1 MRVLIKV
8 SIAVTLALSV
18 IIASYAAGFGT
29 HWWLNKDNPTA
40 EEVEYFT
47 VFWEAWHIL
56 ERDFYGQLPTAQQM
70 TYGAI
75 RGVLA
80 TLDDPYTT
88 FVEPKPRRL
97 EKDDLRGS
105 FGGIGA
111 WVSKREDGAIVLK
124 PMEGKPAR
132 RAGILEGDVVIKVDD
147 QEITPDMSLEDVILL
162 IRGPIGT
169 LVKLTIS
176 RAGHPEPLVF
186 EITREKVETPTVTWR
201 LLDEDQGLGYVS
213 ISLFTERTDKE
224 LETALEDLKAKG
236 ATHLILDLRNN
247 SGGLLQ
253 TAINVASQFIPDGIV
268 LYEQRRDQEEK
279 SYPVRRGGKATDI
292 PLVVLV
298 NAGTASASEIVAGA
312 IQDSGRGILI
322 GENTFGKGSV
332 QLVYDLS
339 DQSSLHVTVA
349 HWLTPNRHEI
359 TGNGLTPDIV
369 VPLTEED
376 RAQGKDPQLDRAI
389 AYFNT
394 RAMHNSWDREAG
406 NRDFAGIK
414 EGAQAYK

>member
-1 MRVLIKV
+1 MRTLIKV
-8 SIAVTLALSV
+8 SIAVVLAFSV
-18 IIASYAAGFGT
+18 ITGSYAAGYGT
-29 HWWLNKDNPTA
+29 HWWLNKDNPTTEQA
-40 EEVEYFT
+40 DQFT

-56 ERDFYGQLPTAQQM
+56 EKDFYGQLPTAQQM

-75 RGVLA
+75 RGVLT
-80 TLDDPYTT
+80 TLGDPYTI
-88 FVEPKPRRL
+88 FVEPKPRQL

-124 PMEGKPAR
+124 PMEDKPAQ
-132 RAGILEGDVVIKVDD
+132 RAGVLEGDVVIQVDD
-147 QEITPDMSLEDVILL
+147 REITPDMSLEDVILL
-162 IRGPIGT
+162 IRGPVGSM
-169 LVKLTIS
+169 VKLTIS
-176 RAGHPEPLVF
+176 RADHPGPLVF
-186 EITREKVETPTVTWR
+186 EITREKVETPTVSWR
-201 LLDEDQGLGYVS
+201 FLDEGQGLGYVS
-213 ISLFTERTDKE
+213 ISLFTERTNKE
-224 LETALEDLKAKG
+224 LETALKELEAQEMSR
-236 ATHLILDLRNN
+236 LILDLRNN
-247 SGGLLQ
+247 SGGLLE
-253 TAINVASQFIPDGIV
+253 TSIDVASQFIPDGIV

-279 SYPVRRGGKATDI
+279 SYPARRGGKATDI

-322 GENTFGKGSV
+322 GESTFGKGSV

-349 HWLTPNRHEI
+349 HWFTPNRHEI
-359 TGNGLTPDIV
+359 TGNGLTPNIV

-376 RAQGKDPQLDRAI
+376 HAQDRDPQLDRAI

-394 RAMHNSWDREAG
+394 DR
-406 NRDFAGIK
+406 
-414 EGAQAYK
+414 

>member
-1 MRVLIKV
+1 MRTLVKIV
-8 SIAVTLALSV
+8 IAVTLAFSV
-18 IIASYAAGFGT
+18 ISASYAAGFGT
-29 HWWLNKDNPTA
+29 HWWLNNQDCPDT
-40 EEVEYFT
+40 EEADQFT
-47 VFWEAWHIL
+47 VFWEAWHLL
-56 ERDFYGQLPTAQQM
+56 EQDFYGQLPTAQQM
-70 TYGAI
+70 TYGAV
-75 RGVLA
+75 RGVLT
-80 TLDDPYTT
+80 TLEDPYTI

-124 PMEGKPAR
+124 PMEDKPAQ
-132 RAGILEGDVVIKVDD
+132 RAGILEGDIVIQVDG
-147 QEITPDMSLEDVILL
+147 QEISLDMSLEDVILL
-162 IRGPIGT
+162 IRGPVGSV
-169 LVKLTIS
+169 VKLTIS
-176 RAGHPEPLVF
+176 RAGYPEPLVF
-186 EITREKVETPTVTWR
+186 EITREKVETPTVNWR
-201 LLDEDQGLGYVS
+201 LLDEGQGLGYIS

-224 LETALEDLKAKG
+224 LEAALEDLKALG
-236 ATHLILDLRNN
+236 ATRLILDLRNN
-247 SGGLLQ
+247 SGGLLE
-253 TAINVASQFIPDGIV
+253 TSIDVASQFLSDGVV

-322 GENTFGKGSV
+322 GESTFGKGSV

-349 HWLTPNRHEI
+349 HWFTPDRHEI
-359 TGNGLTPDIV
+359 TGNGLAPDIV

-376 RAQGKDPQLDRAI
+376 RAQGKDPQLDHAI
-389 AYFNT
+389 AYFDQVD
-394 RAMHNSWDREAG
+394 S
-406 NRDFAGIK
+406 
-414 EGAQAYK
+414 

>member
-1 MRVLIKV
+1 
-8 SIAVTLALSV
+8 
-18 IIASYAAGFGT
+18 
-29 HWWLNKDNPTA
+29 
-40 EEVEYFT
+40 
-47 VFWEAWHIL
+47 
-56 ERDFYGQLPTAQQM
+56 M

-75 RGVLA
+75 RGVLT

-88 FVEPKPRRL
+88 FVEPKPRQL

-124 PMEGKPAR
+124 PMEDKPAQ
-132 RAGILEGDVVIKVDD
+132 RAGVLEGDIVIKVDD

-162 IRGPIGT
+162 IRGPVGSVVT
-169 LVKLTIS
+169 LTIS
-176 RAGHPEPLVF
+176 RTGHPEPLVF

-201 LLDEDQGLGYVS
+201 LLDEGQGLGYVS

-224 LETALEDLKAKG
+224 LEAALKDLKAQG
-236 ATHLILDLRNN
+236 ATRLILDLRNN

-253 TAINVASQFIPDGIV
+253 TAIDVASQFLPDGIV
-268 LYEQRRDQEEK
+268 LYEQRRDQQEE

-312 IQDSGRGILI
+312 IQDLGRGVLV
-322 GENTFGKGSV
+322 GESTFGKGSV

-349 HWLTPNRHEI
+349 HWFTPNRHQI

-369 VPLTEED
+369 VQLTEED

-389 AYFNT
+389 AYFN
-394 RAMHNSWDREAG
+394 NE
-406 NRDFAGIK
+406 
-414 EGAQAYK
+414 

>member
-1 MRVLIKV
+1 MRTLIKV
-8 SIAVTLALSV
+8 SIAVVLAFSV
-18 IIASYAAGFGT
+18 ITASYAAGYGT
-29 HWWLNKDNPTA
+29 HWWLNKDNPTTEQA
-40 EEVEYFT
+40 DQFT

-56 ERDFYGQLPTAQQM
+56 EKDFYGQLPTAQQM

-75 RGVLA
+75 RGVLT
-80 TLDDPYTT
+80 TLGDPYTI
-88 FVEPKPRRL
+88 FVEPKPRQL

-124 PMEGKPAR
+124 PMEDKPAQ
-132 RAGILEGDVVIKVDD
+132 RAGVLEGDVVIQVDD
-147 QEITPDMSLEDVILL
+147 REITPDMSLEDVILL
-162 IRGPIGT
+162 IRGPVGSM
-169 LVKLTIS
+169 VKLTIS
-176 RAGHPEPLVF
+176 RADHPEPLVF
-186 EITREKVETPTVTWR
+186 EITREKVETPTVSWR
-201 LLDEDQGLGYVS
+201 FLDEGQGLGYVS
-213 ISLFTERTDKE
+213 ISLFTERTNKE
-224 LETALEDLKAKG
+224 LETALKELEAQEMSR
-236 ATHLILDLRNN
+236 LILDLRNN
-247 SGGLLQ
+247 SGGLLE
-253 TAINVASQFIPDGIV
+253 TSIDVASQFIPDGIV

-279 SYPVRRGGKATDI
+279 SYPARRGGKATDI

-322 GENTFGKGSV
+322 GESTFGKGSV

-349 HWLTPNRHEI
+349 HWFTPNRHEI
-359 TGNGLTPDIV
+359 TGNGLTPNIV

-376 RAQGKDPQLDRAI
+376 HAQDRDPQLDRAI

-394 RAMHNSWDREAG
+394 DR
-406 NRDFAGIK
+406 
-414 EGAQAYK
+414 

>member
-1 MRVLIKV
+1 MRTLIKI
-8 SIAVTLALSV
+8 SIAFVLAFSV
-18 IIASYAAGFGT
+18 ITASYAAGYGT
-29 HWWLNKDNPTA
+29 HWWLNKDNPTTEQA
-40 EEVEYFT
+40 DQFT

-56 ERDFYGQLPTAQQM
+56 EQDFYGQLPTAQQM

-75 RGVLA
+75 RGVLT
-80 TLDDPYTT
+80 TLDDPYTI

-124 PMEGKPAR
+124 PMEDKPAQ
-132 RAGILEGDVVIKVDD
+132 RAGILEGDVVIQVDD
-147 QEITPDMSLEDVILL
+147 QEITPDMPLEDVILL
-162 IRGPIGT
+162 IRGPVGSVI
-169 LVKLTIS
+169 KLTIS
-176 RAGHPEPLVF
+176 RADYPEPLVF
-186 EITREKVETPTVTWR
+186 ELTREKVETPTVSWR
-201 LLDEDQGLGYVS
+201 LLDEGRGLGYVS
-213 ISLFTERTDKE
+213 VSLFTERTNEE
-224 LETALEDLKAKG
+224 LETALKELKAQEV
-236 ATHLILDLRNN
+236 TRLVLDLRNN
-247 SGGLLQ
+247 SGGLLE
-253 TAINVASQFIPDGIV
+253 TSIDVASQFIPDGIV

-279 SYPVRRGGKATDI
+279 SYPARRGGKATDI

-312 IQDSGRGILI
+312 IQDSGRGILV
-322 GENTFGKGSV
+322 GESTFGKGSV

-349 HWLTPNRHEI
+349 HWFTPNRHQI
-359 TGNGLTPDIV
+359 AGNGLTPDIV

-376 RAQGKDPQLDRAI
+376 RAQDRDPQLDRAI

-394 RAMHNSWDREAG
+394 DR
-406 NRDFAGIK
+406 
-414 EGAQAYK
+414 

>member
-1 MRVLIKV
+1 MRTLIKI
-8 SIAVTLALSV
+8 SIAIALAFSAMT
-18 IIASYAAGFGT
+18 ASYAAGYGT
-29 HWWLNKDNPTA
+29 HWWLNKDSPTA
-40 EEVEYFT
+40 EEVEHFA

-56 ERDFYGQLPTAQQM
+56 EKDFYDQLPNAQQM

-75 RGVLA
+75 RGVLGV
-80 TLDDPYTT
+80 LNDPYTI

-124 PMEGKPAR
+124 PMEDKPAEQ
-132 RAGILEGDVVIKVDD
+132 AGILEGDVVTEVDD
-147 QEITPDMSLEDVILL
+147 QKLTPDMSLEDVILL
-162 IRGPIGT
+162 IRGPIGSM
-169 LVKLTIS
+169 VKLTIS
-176 RAGHPEPLVF
+176 RAGHPESLVF

-201 LLDEDQGLGYVS
+201 LLDESQGLGYVS

-224 LETALEDLKAKG
+224 LETALKDLKAQG
-236 ATHLILDLRNN
+236 VTHLILDLRNN

-253 TAINVASQFIPDGIV
+253 TAIDVASQFLPDGVV
-268 LYEQRRDQEEK
+268 LYEQRRDQKEK

-292 PLVVLV
+292 PLAVLV

-312 IQDSGRGILI
+312 IQDSDRGVLI

-349 HWLTPNRHEI
+349 HWFTPSRHKI

-376 RAQGKDPQLDRAI
+376 QAQGKDRQLDRAI
-389 AYFNT
+389 AYFNS
-394 RAMHNSWDREAG
+394 N
-406 NRDFAGIK
+406 NR
-414 EGAQAYK
+414 

>member
-1 MRVLIKV
+1 MRTLVKV
-8 SIAVTLALSV
+8 SIAIALAFSV
-18 IIASYAAGFGT
+18 MTASYAAGYGT
-29 HWWLNKDNPTA
+29 RWWLNNQDNPTT
-40 EEVEYFT
+40 EETDRFT

-56 ERDFYGQLPTAQQM
+56 EKDFYGQLPTAQQM

-75 RGVLA
+75 RGVLT
-80 TLDDPYTT
+80 TLGDPYTT

-124 PMEGKPAR
+124 PMEDKPAQR
-132 RAGILEGDVVIKVDD
+132 VGILEGDVVIQVDD

-162 IRGPIGT
+162 IRGPVGT
-169 LVKLTIS
+169 VVKLTIS
-176 RAGHPEPLVF
+176 RAGYPEPLVF
-186 EITREKVETPTVTWR
+186 EITREKVETPTVAWR
-201 LLDEDQGLGYVS
+201 LLDEDGLGYVS

-224 LETALEDLKAKG
+224 LETALQDLKAQG
-236 ATHLILDLRNN
+236 ATRLILDLRNN

-253 TAINVASQFIPDGIV
+253 TAIDVASQFLPDGVV

-279 SYPVRRGGKATDI
+279 SYPVRRGGEATDI

-312 IQDSGRGILI
+312 IRDSDRGILV
-322 GENTFGKGSV
+322 GESTFGKGSV

-339 DQSSLHVTVA
+339 DESSLHVTVA
-349 HWLTPNRHEI
+349 HWFTPDRHEI
-359 TGNGLTPDIV
+359 TGNGLAPDIV

-376 RAQGKDPQLDRAI
+376 RTQGQDPQLDRAI
-389 AYFNT
+389 AYFKQT
-394 RAMHNSWDREAG
+394 DS
-406 NRDFAGIK
+406 
-414 EGAQAYK
+414 

>member
-1 MRVLIKV
+1 MRTLVKIL
-8 SIAVTLALSV
+8 IAVTLAFSV
-18 IIASYAAGFGT
+18 ITASYAAGFGT
-29 HWWLNKDNPTA
+29 HWWLNKDNNPNA
-40 EEVEYFT
+40 EEADHFT
-47 VFWEAWHIL
+47 VFWEAWHLL

-75 RGVLA
+75 RGVLT
-80 TLDDPYTT
+80 TLNDPYTT
-88 FVEPKPRRL
+88 FVEPKPRQL
-97 EKDDLRGS
+97 ERDDLRGS

-124 PMEGKPAR
+124 PMEDKPAQ
-132 RAGILEGDVVIKVDD
+132 RAGILEGDIVIKVDD
-147 QEITPDMSLEDVILL
+147 QEITPDMLLEDVILL
-162 IRGPIGT
+162 IRGPVGSM
-169 LVKLTIS
+169 VKLTIS
-176 RAGHPEPLVF
+176 RAGYPEPLAF

-201 LLDEDQGLGYVS
+201 LLDEGQGLGYVS
-213 ISLFTERTDKE
+213 ISLFTERTNKE
-224 LETALEDLKAKG
+224 LETALKDLKAQG

-247 SGGLLQ
+247 NGGLLE
-253 TAINVASQFIPDGIV
+253 TAIDVASQFLSDGVV

-279 SYPVRRGGKATDI
+279 SYPVRRGGKATDS

-312 IQDSGRGILI
+312 IQDLGRGVLI
-322 GENTFGKGSV
+322 GESTFGKGSV

-339 DQSSLHVTVA
+339 DRSSLHVTVA
-349 HWLTPNRHEI
+349 RWFTPNRHEI
-359 TGNGLTPDIV
+359 TDNGLTPDII

-394 RAMHNSWDREAG
+394 NG
-406 NRDFAGIK
+406 
-414 EGAQAYK
+414 

>member
-1 MRVLIKV
+1 MRTLVKI
-8 SIAVTLALSV
+8 SIAVVLAFSV
-18 IIASYAAGFGT
+18 ITASYAVGYGT
-29 HWWLNKDNPTA
+29 HWWLNNQDSPTT
-40 EEVEYFT
+40 EEADHFT
-47 VFWEAWHIL
+47 VFWEAWHLL
-56 ERDFYGQLPTAQQM
+56 EKDFYGQLPSVQQM

-80 TLDDPYTT
+80 TLDDPYTI
-88 FVEPKPRRL
+88 FVEPKPRQL

-111 WVSKREDGAIVLK
+111 WVSEREDGAIVLK
-124 PMEGKPAR
+124 PMEDKPAQR
-132 RAGILEGDVVIKVDD
+132 VGILEGDIVIQIDG

-162 IRGPIGT
+162 IRGPVGSV
-169 LVKLTIS
+169 VKLTIS
-176 RAGHPEPLVF
+176 RAGSPEPLVF

-201 LLDEDQGLGYVS
+201 LMDEGQELGYVS
-213 ISLFTERTDKE
+213 ISLFTERTNEE
-224 LETALEDLKAKG
+224 LETALKDLKDQG
-236 ATHLILDLRNN
+236 ASRLILDLRNN
-247 SGGLLQ
+247 SGGLLE
-253 TAINVASQFIPDGIV
+253 TAIDVASQFLSDGVV

-322 GENTFGKGSV
+322 GESTFGKGSV

-349 HWLTPNRHEI
+349 HWFTPNRHEI
-359 TGNGLTPDIV
+359 TSNGLTPDTV

-389 AYFNT
+389 AHFN
-394 RAMHNSWDREAG
+394 DE
-406 NRDFAGIK
+406 
-414 EGAQAYK
+414 

>member
-1 MRVLIKV
+1 MRTLIKV
-8 SIAVTLALSV
+8 SIAVVLAFSV
-18 IIASYAAGFGT
+18 ITASYAAGYGT
-29 HWWLNKDNPTA
+29 HWWLNKDNPTTEQA
-40 EEVEYFT
+40 DQFT

-56 ERDFYGQLPTAQQM
+56 EKDFYGQLPTAQQM

-75 RGVLA
+75 RGVLT
-80 TLDDPYTT
+80 TLGDPYTI

-124 PMEGKPAR
+124 PMEDKPAQ
-132 RAGILEGDVVIKVDD
+132 RAGILEGDVVIQVDD

-162 IRGPIGT
+162 IRGPVGSM
-169 LVKLTIS
+169 VELTIS
-176 RAGHPEPLVF
+176 RADQPEPLVF
-186 EITREKVETPTVTWR
+186 EITREKVETPTVSWR
-201 LLDEDQGLGYVS
+201 LLDEGQGLGYVS
-213 ISLFTERTDKE
+213 VSLFTERTNEE
-224 LETALEDLKAKG
+224 LETALKDLEAQE
-236 ATHLILDLRNN
+236 ATRLILDLRNN
-247 SGGLLQ
+247 SGGLLE
-253 TAINVASQFIPDGIV
+253 TSIDVASQFIPDGIV

-279 SYPVRRGGKATDI
+279 SYPARRGGKATDI

-322 GENTFGKGSV
+322 GESTFGKGSV

-349 HWLTPNRHEI
+349 HWFTPNRHEI

-376 RAQGKDPQLDRAI
+376 HAQDRDPQLDRAI

-394 RAMHNSWDREAG
+394 E
-406 NRDFAGIK
+406 
-414 EGAQAYK
+414 

>member
-1 MRVLIKV
+1 MRTLVKIF
-8 SIAVTLALSV
+8 IAVTLALSV
-18 IIASYAAGFGT
+18 MTASYAAGFGT
-29 HWWLNKDNPTA
+29 HWWLNKDSPTT
-40 EEVEYFT
+40 EEADQFT
-47 VFWEAWHIL
+47 VFWEAWHLL
-56 ERDFYGQLPTAQQM
+56 ERDFYGQLPTFQQM

-75 RGVLA
+75 RGVLT
-80 TLDDPYTT
+80 TLDDPYTI
-88 FVEPKPRRL
+88 FVEPKPRQL

-124 PMEGKPAR
+124 PMEDKPAQ
-132 RAGILEGDVVIKVDD
+132 RAGIVEGDVVIKVDD
-147 QEITPDMSLEDVILL
+147 QEITPDMLLEDVILL
-162 IRGPIGT
+162 IRGPVGSV
-169 LVKLTIS
+169 VKLTIS
-176 RAGHPEPLVF
+176 RAGYLEPLVF
-186 EITREKVETPTVTWR
+186 EITREKVDTPTVTWR
-201 LLDEDQGLGYVS
+201 LLEEGQGLGYIS
-213 ISLFTERTDKE
+213 ISLFTERTNEE
-224 LETALEDLKAKG
+224 LETALKELKAQG
-236 ATHLILDLRNN
+236 ATRMILDLRNN

-253 TAINVASQFIPDGIV
+253 TAIDVASQFLSDGVV

-279 SYPVRRGGKATDI
+279 SYPVQGGGKATDI

-312 IQDSGRGILI
+312 IQDSDRGVLI

-349 HWLTPNRHEI
+349 QWFTPNRHEI

-394 RAMHNSWDREAG
+394 
-406 NRDFAGIK
+406 NR
-414 EGAQAYK
+414 